1 MERLEAGMVP
11 IHTSNM
17 TPDGRIFG
25 ISILEEI
32 PKEIANF
39 CCSSIHD
46 EEDEHSYEDIV
57 EGDFLVVSKVVEQ
70 SLDAGSEDGGRRS
83 TNINKMEMNP
93 TLPMMA
99 KKQSQEDNN

>member
-1 MERLEAGMVP
+1 MMVEETKSMERLEAGMVP

-57 EGDFLVVSKVVEQ
+57 EGDFLVVSKVVE
-70 SLDAGSEDGGRRS
+70 
-83 TNINKMEMNP
+83 
-93 TLPMMA
+93 
-99 KKQSQEDNN
+99 